1 MRMVSLLEMILYFFG
16 GYNKG
21 NDEALNDLWMLDFS
35 QLSIKKEEGIVSG
48 SIWSEIEAD
57 GEVY

>member
-1 MRMVSLLEMILYFFG
+1 MVSLLEMILYFFG

-48 SIWSEIEAD
+48 CIWSEIEAD